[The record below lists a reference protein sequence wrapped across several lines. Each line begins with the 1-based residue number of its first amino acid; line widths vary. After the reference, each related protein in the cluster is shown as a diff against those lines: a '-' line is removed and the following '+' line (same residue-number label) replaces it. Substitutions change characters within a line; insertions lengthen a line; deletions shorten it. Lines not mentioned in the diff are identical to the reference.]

1 MTKIKN
7 TKKGMAK
14 KTLSMSLVVAMLA
27 TSNVP
32 VWAAEFSDGTDVA
45 VTSEAEAPVADTAE
59 EFSDNAA
66 EAPVVVDEAE
76 TITDAATASTEK
88 ALYFDKAEIGTAV
101 TFGDDSVLKNS
112 EGEVVSVFNYEWL
125 INGMQPAD
133 SEGKPMEN
141 CSGEVRLGGTKATS
155 AAVIAEINKKPFIP
169 QANQL
174 DGKLSL
180 KITGV
185 KGTEEDFEGFTYETP
200 AVTITAKDIKNV
212 VESIGLKSGVNLEYD
227 GKAKTL
233 SADNVDVTLKDT
245 ATADELKA
253 SDFTFSYDGD
263 NVNATENNK
272 RVKVTATVNKAGYQG
287 SYEFYVTIGQ
297 KSSVN
302 YSNKDLTDKDKNDLA
317 VNLKNTQYKYTGEN
331 IDFITNVEDN
341 FTLKSNISGNT
352 LSSKAITGA
361 VPVEGTLK
369 NVGDSSTVKV
379 AITKTGDKELN
390 RNYATGVFNSNNYN
404 GVVYTTAEKATVVA
418 RDLSKCTI
426 DDISIGSITAGKIT
440 KEQIKNLLKISEG
453 KETLSGSTTFMNNV
467 DIEADFEAIN
477 KAKDG
482 TTFSI
487 VVKPIDTTKNVIGK
501 KTINLYVAQNDISEA
516 TLKTKDG
523 QLKNSISSTDGTVL
537 NENTEFAEE
546 CYQGGTSIEKT
557 ADQLGTLII
566 SGTNV
571 VLKEGTDYKV
581 VYEDNTNIGT
591 AKIYIQGISASL
603 AGKKCIGK
611 FTIAPATVER
621 TSITVPETVAYDGSK
636 TEADEYLKKSDI
648 KVQAKTYT
656 WTKKTVGNAVSFEKV
671 DKLIDVPENLYD
683 VEFDAVANTL
693 SQSKIGDGT
702 ELQTTVKEASDLDQK
717 AKDSDAYKNY
727 AISDLNRVA
736 DKTTRVSAL
745 SVANTNVTVVG
756 APFVYTGK
764 EITPDLVVKDG
775 DRTLVKDVDYE
786 IVSKVNNK
794 NAGTAKITIKGKGDY
809 SKDKTKT
816 VEFVI
821 NKADL
826 SKVTITPKKAS
837 VTANKFTYSGSK
849 IAPAIDDYDI
859 KLGDV
864 TLDSTAENLKVTY
877 PASSSA
883 NVNAGKEAGSATLTV
898 KDTAK
903 NPNFEGTNAFKFD
916 IEQAELVPGGTFTLW
931 KDGKVVGFTGT
942 KPPTSTTASGITSSD
957 PIFTNDG
964 TEHTFDKVTY
974 KPHTPSLSGVKEY
987 KEGVDYEIKYYN
999 NVRGEVAA
1007 IYVNALGNYKNKE
1020 DATHTFA
1027 DKKTTFTD
1035 ARFFKIGAITI
1046 KKSDVKVANTEYA
1059 GGIAVK
1065 PTVTITVNGKTL
1077 VDDSDY
1083 KIETVGDASN
1093 VTAKDKILK
1102 AKLYAKDG
1110 YVLDTESWGAG
1121 NIKTDADG
1129 SYVEL
1134 TWKVVAKDLKNTT
1147 VTVDKDGNVTVMN
1160 GSVVVPSKEYDV
1172 KFSEDGKKVTV
1183 TAKADSKNYTGSKEV
1198 DVDAVKVGAPVINT
1212 VKVSGNK
1219 ATVIL
1224 SDEAD
1229 GASGYDYVISTSKD
1243 PSDKEARIDVVKN
1256 QVQTT
1261 AAFKYVQQG
1270 TYYAY
1275 CHAWK
1280 RDENGKKVFGE
1291 WSNVYP
1297 FSVTAITPDTPE
1309 ILSVKTKG
1317 STITVTYKESANS
1330 TGYDVVLGKGSKK
1343 EHGET
1348 RPYQYGKYKKL
1359 NVKPGVCKAVFK
1371 NIPAGTYYAG
1381 VHSWNRSASEN
1392 DNKVFSKWSNLET
1405 AKVK

>member
-32 VWAAEFSDGTDVA
+32 VWAAEFSDGSDADVA
-45 VTSEAEAPVADTAE
+45 ITSEAPIAEDTDAADAAAFSDEATPEVTENTDAIADTAT
-59 EFSDNAA
+59 AA
-66 EAPVVVDEAE
+66 
-76 TITDAATASTEK
+76 TEK
-88 ALYFDKAEIGTAV
+88 ALYFEKAEIGKAV
-101 TFGDDSVLKNS
+101 SLANDSVLKNA
-112 EGEVVSVFNYEWL
+112 EGKNVTVFDYEWL
-125 INGMQPAD
+125 INGSQPAD
-133 SEGKPMEN
+133 DNGSAMAN
-141 CSGEVRLGGTKATS
+141 SGQVRLGGTGADAATIRN
-155 AAVIAEINKKPFIP
+155 AIKPFTP
-169 QANQL
+169 QPNQL
-174 DGKLSL
+174 GGKLTL

-185 KGTEEDFEGFTYETP
+185 KGTAEDFEGFTYETP
-200 AVTITAKDIKNV
+200 AVTITAKDV
-212 VESIGLKSGVNLEYD
+212 TSIVAGISQTGTLTYD
-227 GKAKTL
+227 GTAKT
-233 SADNVDVTLKDT
+233 
-245 ATADELKA
+245 LKA
-253 SDFTFSYDGD
+253 SDVNLTYAAGYNASNAGITASDFNFTYDGD
-263 NVNATENNK
+263 TVNATKAGEP
-272 RVKVTATVNKAGYQG
+272 VKVTATVNKPGYQG
-287 SYEFYVTIGQ
+287 SLTFNMTISQ
-297 KSSVN
+297 KTPAA
-302 YSNKDLTDKDKNDLA
+302 YSDSDKELTDKTKNDLA
-317 VNLKNTQYKYTGEN
+317 VNLKKTQYKYTGSAIN
-331 IDFITNVEDN
+331 LLTNVEDN

-352 LSSKAITGA
+352 LKAKAITS
-361 VPVEGTLK
+361 VNLVDGTLT
-369 NVGDSSTVKV
+369 NAGDSAKVKV
-379 AITKTGDKELN
+379 SITKTGDDELN
-390 RNYATGVFNSNNYN
+390 RNYAVGAFDSSK
-404 GVVYTTAEKATVVA
+404 GIGYTTAEKATVVA
-418 RDLSKCTI
+418 RDLSTCAI
-426 DDISIGSITAGKIT
+426 DDISIGLLKSKNIT
-440 KEQIKNLLKISEG
+440 KADIKKLLSISEG
-453 KETLSGSTTFMNNV
+453 KETLSTNTTFMDNV
-467 DIEADFEAIN
+467 DIEVDTDAIH
-477 KAKDG
+477 KGGEG
-482 TTFSI
+482 TYTV
-487 VVKPIDTTKNVIGK
+487 VVKPTDTTKNVINR
-501 KTINLYVAQNDISEA
+501 KTINLYVAQNNIADA
-516 TLKTKDG
+516 TLVTKDG
-523 QLKNSISSTDGTVL
+523 QLAANTELNSSTDLGD
-537 NENTEFAEE
+537 EF
-546 CYQGGTSIEKT
+546 YQGGSAVEKT
-557 ADQLGTLII
+557 ADQLGTIVI
-566 SGTNV
+566 KGSTDV
-571 VLKEGTDYKV
+571 VLKAGTDYKV
-581 VYEDNTNIGT
+581 IYENNTNVGK
-591 AKIYIQGISASL
+591 ANVYLQGISSTL
-603 AGKKCIGK
+603 GGKKCIGTFDIK
-611 FTIAPATVER
+611 PAEI
-621 TSITVPETVAYDGSK
+621 TSTTITVPESVAYDGSK
-636 TEADEYLKKSDI
+636 TEASEYLKKSDI

-656 WTKKTVGNAVSFEKV
+656 WTKKTNGTFDKV
-671 DKLIDVPENLYD
+671 EKLIDVPDTLYKTT
-683 VEFDAVANTL
+683 FGTKSGTL
-693 SQSKIGDGT
+693 SGGKIVDGT
-702 ELQTTVKEASDLDQK
+702 KLTTTVTEADKIDTT
-717 AKDSDAYKNY
+717 SDAYKNY
-727 AISDLNRVA
+727 KI
-736 DKTTRVSAL
+736 SAL
-745 SVANTNVTVVG
+745 ASGITASKDTTVATLSIANADVTVVG

-764 EITPDLVVKDG
+764 EIKPDLVVKDG
-775 DRTLVKDVDYE
+775 NRTLVKDVDYE
-786 IVSKVNNK
+786 VVSTVNAT

-809 SKDKTKT
+809 SAAKTKT
-816 VEFVI
+816 VEFTI

-849 IAPAIDDYDI
+849 IAPAIADYDI

-883 NVNAGKEAGSATLTV
+883 NVNAGKEAGNGTLSV

-916 IEQAELVPGGTFTLW
+916 IEQAELAENGIFTLW
-931 KDGKVVGFTGT
+931 KDGKVVGFDKTA
-942 KPPTSTTASGITSSD
+942 TSESGVSSFA

-974 KPHTPSLSGVKEY
+974 KPADSKY
-987 KEGVDYEIKYYN
+987 KEGTDYEVKYYN

-1007 IYVNALGNYKNKE
+1007 IYVNALGNYKNK
-1020 DATHTFA
+1020 DNNKFA
-1027 DKKTTFTD
+1027 DKKTTYTD
-1035 ARFFKIGAITI
+1035 ARFFKIGAIAI

-1065 PTVTITVNGKTL
+1065 PTVTVTVNGKTL

-1110 YVLDTESWGAG
+1110 YVLDTTSWGAG

-1392 DNKVFSKWSNLET
+1392 DNKVFSMWSNLET
-1405 AKVK
+1405 SKVK

>member
-32 VWAAEFSDGTDVA
+32 VWAAEFSDGSDADVA
-45 VTSEAEAPVADTAE
+45 ITSEAPIAEDTDAADAAAFSDEATPEVTENTDAIADTAT
-59 EFSDNAA
+59 AA
-66 EAPVVVDEAE
+66 
-76 TITDAATASTEK
+76 TEK
-88 ALYFDKAEIGTAV
+88 ALYFEKAEIGKAV
-101 TFGDDSVLKNS
+101 SLANDSVLKNA
-112 EGEVVSVFNYEWL
+112 EGKNVTVFDYEWL
-125 INGMQPAD
+125 IDGSQPAD
-133 SEGKPMEN
+133 DNGSAMAN
-141 CSGEVRLGGTKATS
+141 SGQVRLGGTGADAATIRN
-155 AAVIAEINKKPFIP
+155 AIKPFTP
-169 QANQL
+169 QPNQL
-174 DGKLSL
+174 GGKLTL

-185 KGTEEDFEGFTYETP
+185 KGTAEDFEGFTYETP
-200 AVTITAKDIKNV
+200 AVTITAKDV
-212 VESIGLKSGVNLEYD
+212 TSIVAGISQTGTLTYD
-227 GKAKTL
+227 GTAKT
-233 SADNVDVTLKDT
+233 
-245 ATADELKA
+245 LKA
-253 SDFTFSYDGD
+253 SDVNLTYAAGYNASNAGITASDFNFTYDGD
-263 NVNATENNK
+263 TVNATKAGEP
-272 RVKVTATVNKAGYQG
+272 VKVTATVNKPGYQG
-287 SYEFYVTIGQ
+287 SLTFNMTISQ
-297 KSSVN
+297 KTPAA
-302 YSNKDLTDKDKNDLA
+302 YSDSDKELTDKTKNDLA
-317 VNLKNTQYKYTGEN
+317 VNLKKTQYKYTGSAIN
-331 IDFITNVEDN
+331 LLTNVEDN

-352 LSSKAITGA
+352 LKAKAITS
-361 VPVEGTLK
+361 VNLVDGTLT
-369 NVGDSSTVKV
+369 NAGDSAKVKV
-379 AITKTGDKELN
+379 SITKTGDDELN
-390 RNYATGVFNSNNYN
+390 RNYAVGAFDSSK
-404 GVVYTTAEKATVVA
+404 GIGYTTAEKATVVA
-418 RDLSKCTI
+418 RDLSTCAI
-426 DDISIGSITAGKIT
+426 DDISIGLLKSKNIT
-440 KEQIKNLLKISEG
+440 KADIKKLLSISEG
-453 KETLSGSTTFMNNV
+453 KETLSTNTTFMDNV
-467 DIEADFEAIN
+467 DIEVDTDAIH
-477 KAKDG
+477 KGGEG
-482 TTFSI
+482 TYTV
-487 VVKPIDTTKNVIGK
+487 VVKPTDTTKNVINR
-501 KTINLYVAQNDISEA
+501 KTINLYVAQNNIADA
-516 TLKTKDG
+516 TLVTKDG
-523 QLKNSISSTDGTVL
+523 QLAANTELNSSTDLGD
-537 NENTEFAEE
+537 EF
-546 CYQGGTSIEKT
+546 YQGGSAVEKT
-557 ADQLGTLII
+557 ADQLGTIVI
-566 SGTNV
+566 QGSTDV
-571 VLKEGTDYKV
+571 VLKAGTDYKV
-581 VYEDNTNIGT
+581 IYENNTNVGK
-591 AKIYIQGISASL
+591 ANVYLQGISSTL
-603 AGKKCIGK
+603 GGKKCIGTFDIK
-611 FTIAPATVER
+611 PAEI
-621 TSITVPETVAYDGSK
+621 TSTTITVPESVAYDGSK
-636 TEADEYLKKSDI
+636 TEASEYLKKSDI

-656 WTKKTVGNAVSFEKV
+656 WSKKTVGNTISFEKV
-671 DKLIDVPENLYD
+671 NKLIDVPENLYD
-683 VEFDAVANTL
+683 TDFAIDGGGTTI
-693 SQSKIGDGT
+693 SDGT
-702 ELQTTVKEASDLDQK
+702 ELTTTVKIADKVDTT
-717 AKDSDAYKNY
+717 SDAYKNY
-727 AISDLNRVA
+727 NIANVGTGIKASKNTTVA
-736 DKTTRVSAL
+736 TL
-745 SVANTNVTVVG
+745 SVANADVTVVG

-786 IVSKVNNK
+786 IASKVNNK
-794 NAGTAKITIKGKGDY
+794 NAGTAKITIRGKGDY
-809 SKDKTKT
+809 SNKKTKT
-816 VEFVI
+816 VEFTI

-837 VTANKFTYSGSK
+837 VTTNKFTYSGSK
-849 IAPAIDDYDI
+849 IAPAIGDYDI

-883 NVNAGKEAGSATLTV
+883 NVNAGKEAGNGTLSV

-942 KPPTSTTASGITSSD
+942 KPPTSTAASGITSSD

-974 KPHTPSLSGVKEY
+974 KPQTPSLSGVKEY

-1371 NIPAGTYYAG
+1371 NIPAGTYYVG

>member
-32 VWAAEFSDGTDVA
+32 VWAAEFSDGSDADVA
-45 VTSEAEAPVADTAE
+45 ITSEAPIAEDTDAADAAAFSDEATPEVTENTDAIADTAT
-59 EFSDNAA
+59 AA
-66 EAPVVVDEAE
+66 
-76 TITDAATASTEK
+76 TEK
-88 ALYFDKAEIGTAV
+88 ALYFEKAEIGKSVSFA
-101 TFGDDSVLKNS
+101 DDSVLKNA
-112 EGEVVSVFNYEWL
+112 EGKNVTVFDYEWL
-125 INGMQPAD
+125 IDGMQPAKAD
-133 SEGKPMEN
+133 GSAMDASAY
-141 CSGEVRLGGTKATS
+141 SGQVRLGGTNPSVTDIKNAITKFTPLS
-155 AAVIAEINKKPFIP
+155 
-169 QANQL
+169 NQL
-174 DGKLSL
+174 GGKLTL

-185 KGTEEDFEGFTYETP
+185 KGTAEDFEGFTYETP
-200 AVTITAKDIKNV
+200 AVTITAKDV
-212 VESIGLKSGVNLEYD
+212 TSIVDGINQTGTLTYD
-227 GKAKTL
+227 GTAKTL
-233 SADNVDVTLKDT
+233 TANDVHLTYKSGYGSSDI
-245 ATADELKA
+245 AA
-253 SDFTFSYDGD
+253 SDFNFTYDGD
-263 NVNATENNK
+263 TVNATKSGEP
-272 RVKVTATVNKAGYQG
+272 VKVTATVNKPGYQG
-287 SYEFYVTIGQ
+287 SLTFNMTISQ
-297 KSSVN
+297 KTPAA
-302 YSNKDLTDKDKNDLA
+302 YSDSDKELTDKTKNDLA
-317 VNLKNTQYKYTGEN
+317 VNLKKTQYKYTGSAIN
-331 IDFITNVEDN
+331 LLTNVEDN

-352 LSSKAITGA
+352 LKAKAITS
-361 VPVEGTLK
+361 VNLVDGTLT
-369 NVGDSSTVKV
+369 NAGDSAKVKV
-379 AITKTGDKELN
+379 SITKTGDDELN
-390 RNYATGVFNSNNYN
+390 RNYAVGAFDSSK
-404 GVVYTTAEKATVVA
+404 GIGYTTAEKATVVA
-418 RDLSKCTI
+418 RDLSTCAI
-426 DDISIGSITAGKIT
+426 DDISIGLLKSKNIT
-440 KEQIKNLLKISEG
+440 KADIKKLLSISEG
-453 KETLSGSTTFMNNV
+453 KETLSTNTTFMDNV
-467 DIEADFEAIN
+467 DIEVDTDAIH
-477 KAKDG
+477 KGGEG
-482 TTFSI
+482 TYTV
-487 VVKPIDTTKNVIGK
+487 VVKPTDTTKNVINR
-501 KTINLYVAQNDISEA
+501 KTINLYVAQNNIADA
-516 TLKTKDG
+516 TLVTKDG
-523 QLKNSISSTDGTVL
+523 QLAAKTELNSSTDLGD
-537 NENTEFAEE
+537 EF
-546 CYQGGTSIEKT
+546 YQGGSAVEKT
-557 ADQLGTLII
+557 ADQLGTIVI
-566 SGTNV
+566 QGSTDV
-571 VLKEGTDYKV
+571 VLKAGTDYKV
-581 VYEDNTNIGT
+581 IYENNTNVGK
-591 AKIYIQGISASL
+591 ANVYLQGISSTL
-603 AGKKCIGK
+603 GGKKCIGTFDIK
-611 FTIAPATVER
+611 PAEI
-621 TSITVPETVAYDGSK
+621 TSTTITVPESVAYDGSK
-636 TEADEYLKKSDI
+636 TEASEYLKKSDI

-656 WTKKTVGNAVSFEKV
+656 WSKKTVGNTISFEKV
-671 DKLIDVPENLYD
+671 NKLIDVPENLYD
-683 VEFDAVANTL
+683 TDFAIDGGGTTI
-693 SQSKIGDGT
+693 SDGT
-702 ELQTTVKEASDLDQK
+702 ELTTTVKIADKVDTT
-717 AKDSDAYKNY
+717 SDAYKNY
-727 AISDLNRVA
+727 NIANVGTGIKASKNTTVA
-736 DKTTRVSAL
+736 TL
-745 SVANTNVTVVG
+745 SVANADVTVVG

-786 IVSKVNNK
+786 IASKVNNK
-794 NAGTAKITIKGKGDY
+794 NAGTAKITIRGKGDY
-809 SKDKTKT
+809 SNKKTKT
-816 VEFVI
+816 VEFTI

-837 VTANKFTYSGSK
+837 VTTNKFTYSGSK
-849 IAPAIDDYDI
+849 IAPAIGDYDI

-883 NVNAGKEAGSATLTV
+883 NVNAGKEAGNGTLSV

-942 KPPTSTTASGITSSD
+942 KPPTSTAASGITSSD

-974 KPHTPSLSGVKEY
+974 KPQTPSLSGVKEY

-1371 NIPAGTYYAG
+1371 NIPAGTYYVG

>member
-32 VWAAEFSDGTDVA
+32 VWAAEFSDGSDADVA
-45 VTSEAEAPVADTAE
+45 ITSEAPIAEDTDAADAAAFSDEATPEVTENTDAIADTAT
-59 EFSDNAA
+59 AA
-66 EAPVVVDEAE
+66 
-76 TITDAATASTEK
+76 TEK
-88 ALYFDKAEIGTAV
+88 ALYFEKAEIGKSVSFA
-101 TFGDDSVLKNS
+101 DDSVLKNA
-112 EGEVVSVFNYEWL
+112 EGKNVTVFDYEWL
-125 INGMQPAD
+125 IDGMQPAKAD
-133 SEGKPMEN
+133 GSAMDASAY
-141 CSGEVRLGGTKATS
+141 SGQVRLGGTNPSVTDIKNAITKFTPLS
-155 AAVIAEINKKPFIP
+155 
-169 QANQL
+169 NQL
-174 DGKLSL
+174 GGKLTL

-185 KGTEEDFEGFTYETP
+185 KGTAEDFEGFTYETP
-200 AVTITAKDIKNV
+200 AVTITAKDV
-212 VESIGLKSGVNLEYD
+212 TSIVDGINQTGTLTYD
-227 GKAKTL
+227 GTAKTL
-233 SADNVDVTLKDT
+233 TANDVHLTYKSGYDSSDI
-245 ATADELKA
+245 AA
-253 SDFTFSYDGD
+253 SDFNFTYDGD
-263 NVNATENNK
+263 TVNATKSGEP
-272 RVKVTATVNKAGYQG
+272 VKVTATVNKPGYQG
-287 SYEFYVTIGQ
+287 SLTFNMTISQ
-297 KSSVN
+297 KTPAA
-302 YSNKDLTDKDKNDLA
+302 YSDSDKELTDKTKNDLA
-317 VNLKNTQYKYTGEN
+317 VNLKKTQYKYTGSAIN
-331 IDFITNVEDN
+331 LLTNVEDN

-352 LSSKAITGA
+352 LKAKAITS
-361 VPVEGTLK
+361 VNLVDGTLT
-369 NVGDSSTVKV
+369 NAGDSAKVKV
-379 AITKTGDKELN
+379 SITKTGDDELN
-390 RNYATGVFNSNNYN
+390 RNYAVGAFDSSK
-404 GVVYTTAEKATVVA
+404 GIGYTTAEKATVVA
-418 RDLSKCTI
+418 RDLSTCAI
-426 DDISIGSITAGKIT
+426 DDISIGLLKSKNIT
-440 KEQIKNLLKISEG
+440 KADIKKLLSISEG
-453 KETLSGSTTFMNNV
+453 KETLSTNTTFMDNV
-467 DIEADFEAIN
+467 DIEVDTDAIH
-477 KAKDG
+477 KGGEG
-482 TTFSI
+482 TYTV
-487 VVKPIDTTKNVIGK
+487 VVKPTDTTKNVINR
-501 KTINLYVAQNDISEA
+501 KTINLYVAQNNIADA
-516 TLKTKDG
+516 TLVTKDG
-523 QLKNSISSTDGTVL
+523 QLAAKTELNSSTDLGD
-537 NENTEFAEE
+537 EF
-546 CYQGGTSIEKT
+546 YQGGSAVEKT
-557 ADQLGTLII
+557 ADQLGTIVI
-566 SGTNV
+566 QGSTDV
-571 VLKEGTDYKV
+571 VLKAGTDYKV
-581 VYEDNTNIGT
+581 IYENNTNVGK
-591 AKIYIQGISASL
+591 ANVYLQGISSTL
-603 AGKKCIGK
+603 GGKKCIGTFDIK
-611 FTIAPATVER
+611 PAEI
-621 TSITVPETVAYDGSK
+621 TSTTITVPESVAYDGSK
-636 TEADEYLKKSDI
+636 TEASEYLKKSDI

-656 WTKKTVGNAVSFEKV
+656 WSKKTVGNTISFEKV
-671 DKLIDVPENLYD
+671 NKLIDVPENLYD
-683 VEFDAVANTL
+683 TDFAIDGGGTTI
-693 SQSKIGDGT
+693 SDGT
-702 ELQTTVKEASDLDQK
+702 ELTTTVKIADKVDTT
-717 AKDSDAYKNY
+717 SDAYKNY
-727 AISDLNRVA
+727 NIANVGTGIKASKNTTVA
-736 DKTTRVSAL
+736 TL
-745 SVANTNVTVVG
+745 SVANADVTVVG

-786 IVSKVNNK
+786 IASKVNNK
-794 NAGTAKITIKGKGDY
+794 NAGTAKITIRGKGDY
-809 SKDKTKT
+809 SNKKTKT
-816 VEFVI
+816 VEFTI

-837 VTANKFTYSGSK
+837 VTTNKFTYSGSK
-849 IAPAIDDYDI
+849 IAPAIGDYDI

-883 NVNAGKEAGSATLTV
+883 NVNAGKEAGNGTLSV

-942 KPPTSTTASGITSSD
+942 KPPTSTAASGITSSD

-974 KPHTPSLSGVKEY
+974 KPQTPSLSGVKEY

-1371 NIPAGTYYAG
+1371 NIPAGTYYVG

>member
-32 VWAAEFSDGTDVA
+32 VWAAEFSDGSDVA
-45 VTSEAEAPVADTAE
+45 VTSEAEAPVID
-59 EFSDNAA
+59 EFSDT
-66 EAPVVVDEAE
+66 EEETPVVVDDAE
-76 TITDAATASTEK
+76 VTADVAAATTTEK
-88 ALYFDKAEIGTAV
+88 ALYLDKAEVGKAV
-101 TFGDDSVLKNS
+101 SFGADSTLKNS
-112 EGEVVSVFNYEWL
+112 EGKVVSVFDYEWL
-125 INGMQPAD
+125 IDGVQPANPD
-133 SEGKPMEN
+133 GTAM
-141 CSGEVRLGGTKATS
+141 SGCTGQVRLGGTNATS
-155 AAVIAEINKKPFIP
+155 ADVIAAIETNGMFTPK
-169 QANQL
+169 ANQL
-174 DGKLSL
+174 GGKLTL

-185 KGTEEDFEGFTYETP
+185 KGTAENFEGFTYETP
-200 AVTITAKDIKNV
+200 AVTITAKDIT
-212 VESIGLKSGVNLEYD
+212 KSGITITQKKTLTYD
-227 GKAKTL
+227 GTAQTL
-233 SADNVDVTLKDT
+233 TASDSDV
-245 ATADELKA
+245 ELDYKSSGYSSTDFTA
-253 SDFTFSYDGD
+253 SDFKFTYAGD
-263 NVNATENNK
+263 TVNATESGK
-272 RVKVTATVNKAGYQG
+272 PVKVTATINKPGYQG
-287 SYEFYVTIGQ
+287 SVQFDMTIGQ
-297 KSSVN
+297 RTPAKANSDSKTLT
-302 YSNKDLTDKDKNDLA
+302 NKDENDLS
-317 VNLKNTQYKYTGEN
+317 VTLKNTQYKYTGEN
-331 IDFITNVEDN
+331 INFTTNVEDN

-352 LSSKAITGA
+352 LSSKAITA
-361 VPVEGTLK
+361 VEGKDLNPLK
-369 NVGDSSTVKV
+369 NVGDSDILKVTINKST
-379 AITKTGDKELN
+379 ANGLGDKELD
-390 RNYATGVFNSNNYN
+390 RNYATGAFNTARY
-404 GVVYTTAEKATVVA
+404 YTADKATVVA
-418 RDLSKCTI
+418 RDLSTCTI
-426 DDISIGSITAGKIT
+426 DDISIGSLTAGKIT
-440 KEQIKNLLKISEG
+440 KDQIKDLIKISEG
-453 KETLSGSTTFMNNV
+453 KETLSSSTTFMSNV
-467 DIEADFEAIN
+467 DIEVDVQAVN

-482 TTFSI
+482 ETFPV
-487 VVKPIDTTKNVIGK
+487 VVKPKDTTKNIIGK

-516 TLKTKDG
+516 TLKTKG
-523 QLKNSISSTDGTVL
+523 AQLKNNTISSSNGVEL
-537 NENTEFAEE
+537 NQNTEFAAE
-546 CYQGGTSIEKT
+546 CYQGGANIEKT
-557 ADQLGTLII
+557 ADQLGTIII

-571 VLKEGTDYKV
+571 VLKEGTDYKI

-591 AKIYIQGISASL
+591 AKIYIQGISSTL
-603 AGKKCIGK
+603 SGKKCIGK
-611 FTIAPATVER
+611 FTIEAATIAGD
-621 TSITVPETVAYDGSK
+621 SITVPESVAYDGSK
-636 TEADEYLKKSDI
+636 TEASEYLKKSDI

-656 WTKKTVGNAVSFEKV
+656 WSKKTVGNTVSFEQV
-671 DKLIDVPENLYD
+671 NKLIDVPENLYD
-683 VEFDAVANTL
+683 TDFAINGGGTTI
-693 SQSKIGDGT
+693 SDGT
-702 ELQTTVKEASDLDQK
+702 ELTTTVKIADKVDK
-717 AKDSDAYKNY
+717 TSDAYKNY
-727 AISDLNRVA
+727 GIGNVGTGIKASKNTTVA
-736 DKTTRVSAL
+736 TL
-745 SVANTNVTVVG
+745 SVANADVTVVG

-786 IVSKVNNK
+786 IASKVNNK
-794 NAGTAKITIKGKGDY
+794 NAGTAKITIRGKGDY
-809 SKDKTKT
+809 SNKKTKT
-816 VEFVI
+816 VEFTI

-837 VTANKFTYSGSK
+837 VTTNKFTYSGSK

-883 NVNAGKEAGSATLTV
+883 NVNAGKEAGNGTLSV

-916 IEQAELVPGGTFTLW
+916 IEQAELAVGGTFTLW
-931 KDGKVVGFTGT
+931 KDGKVVGFAGT

-974 KPHTPSLSGVKEY
+974 KPQTPSLSGVKEY

-1381 VHSWNRSASEN
+1381 VHSWNRTASEN

>member
-32 VWAAEFSDGTDVA
+32 VWAAEFSDGSDADVA
-45 VTSEAEAPVADTAE
+45 ITSEAPIAEDTDAADAAAFSDEATPEVTENTDAIADTAT
-59 EFSDNAA
+59 AA
-66 EAPVVVDEAE
+66 
-76 TITDAATASTEK
+76 TEK
-88 ALYFDKAEIGTAV
+88 ALYFEKAEIGKAV
-101 TFGDDSVLKNS
+101 SLANDSVLKNA
-112 EGEVVSVFNYEWL
+112 EGKNVTVFDYEWL
-125 INGMQPAD
+125 IDGSQPAD
-133 SEGKPMEN
+133 DNGSAMAN
-141 CSGEVRLGGTKATS
+141 SGQVRLGGTGADAATIRN
-155 AAVIAEINKKPFIP
+155 AIKPFTP
-169 QANQL
+169 QPNQL
-174 DGKLSL
+174 GGKLTL

-185 KGTEEDFEGFTYETP
+185 KGTAEDFEGFTYETP
-200 AVTITAKDIKNV
+200 AVTITAKDV
-212 VESIGLKSGVNLEYD
+212 TSIVSGISQKTTLTYD
-227 GKAKTL
+227 GTAKTL
-233 SADNVDVTLKDT
+233 TANDVELAYVGTYT
-245 ATADELKA
+245 ASTAGITA
-253 SDFTFSYDGD
+253 SDFSFTYDGD
-263 NVNATENNK
+263 TVNATENDKNGNPVP
-272 RVKVTATVNKAGYQG
+272 VKVTATVNKPGYQG
-287 SYEFYVTIGQ
+287 SLQFDMTIN
-297 KSSVN
+297 KRKPAV
-302 YSNKDLTDKDKNDLA
+302 YSDSDKELTDKTKNDLA
-317 VNLKNTQYKYTGEN
+317 VNLKKTQYKYTGSAIN
-331 IDFITNVEDN
+331 LLTNVEDN

-352 LSSKAITGA
+352 LKAKAITSVA
-361 VPVEGTLK
+361 PVEGTLT
-369 NVGDSSTVKV
+369 NVGDSTKVKV
-379 AITKTGDKELN
+379 AITKTGDDELN
-390 RNYATGVFNSNNYN
+390 RNYDTGAFDSSQ
-404 GVVYTTAEKATVVA
+404 GIGYTTAEKATVVA
-418 RDLSKCTI
+418 RDLSTCTI
-426 DDISIGSITAGKIT
+426 DDISIGLLKSKNIT
-440 KEQIKNLLKISEG
+440 KANIKDLLSISEG
-453 KETLSGSTTFMNNV
+453 KENLSTNNIFMGNV
-467 DIEADFEAIN
+467 DIEVDTDAIH
-477 KAKDG
+477 KGGEG
-482 TTFSI
+482 TYTV
-487 VVKPIDTTKNVIGK
+487 VVKPTDTTKNVTGK
-501 KTINLYVAQNDISEA
+501 KTINLYVAQNNIADA
-516 TLKTKDG
+516 TLVTKDG
-523 QLKNSISSTDGTVL
+523 QLNATTELNSSTNLGD
-537 NENTEFAEE
+537 EF
-546 CYQGGTSIEKT
+546 YQGGSAVEKT
-557 ADQLGTLII
+557 ADQLGTIVI
-566 SGTNV
+566 KGSTDV
-571 VLKEGTDYKV
+571 VLKAGTDYKV
-581 VYEDNTNIGT
+581 IYENNTNIGT
-591 AKIYIQGISASL
+591 ARVYLQGISGTLS
-603 AGKKCIGK
+603 GKKCIGT
-611 FTIAPATVER
+611 FTIQPAAIDADT
-621 TSITVPETVAYDGSK
+621 ITVPETVAYDGSK
-636 TEADEYLKKSDI
+636 TEASEYLKKSDI

-656 WTKKTVGNAVSFEKV
+656 WVKKTVGNNTSFVKV

-683 VEFDAVANTL
+683 VEFTASATPIVD
-693 SQSKIGDGT
+693 QT
-702 ELQTTVKEASDLDQK
+702 ELETTVKEAKNLDQK
-717 AKDSDAYKNY
+717 TKDSDAYKNY
-727 AISDLNRVA
+727 AIANLNKKA
-736 DKTTRVSAL
+736 TKKTTVATL
-745 SVANTNVTVVG
+745 SIANADVTVVG

-764 EITPDLVVKDG
+764 EIKPDLVVKDG
-775 DRTLVKDVDYE
+775 NRTLVKDVDYE
-786 IVSKVNNK
+786 VVSTVNAT

-809 SKDKTKT
+809 SAAKTKT
-816 VEFVI
+816 VEFTI

-826 SKVTITPKKAS
+826 SKVTITPKKNS
-837 VTANKFTYSGSK
+837 VAGNFTYTGKKLTPKLAATASAS
-849 IAPAIDDYDI
+849 DYEI
-859 KLGDV
+859 KLGDEI
-864 TLDSTAENLKVTY
+864 LSDADFADLKVTY

-883 NVNAGKEAGSATLTV
+883 NVNAGKEAGNGTLSV

-916 IEQAELVPGGTFTLW
+916 IEQAELDDQGTFTLW
-931 KDGKVVGFTGT
+931 KDGKVVGFDKAVANTNT
-942 KPPTSTTASGITSSD
+942 ISSLT

-1020 DATHTFA
+1020 SNKFA
-1027 DKKTTFTD
+1027 DKKTTYTD

-1110 YVLDTESWGAG
+1110 YVLDTASWGAG

-1371 NIPAGTYYAG
+1371 NIPAGTYYVG

>member
-32 VWAAEFSDGTDVA
+32 VWAAEFSDGSDADVA
-45 VTSEAEAPVADTAE
+45 ITSEAPIAEDTDAADAAAFSDEATPEVTENTDDIADTAT
-59 EFSDNAA
+59 AA
-66 EAPVVVDEAE
+66 
-76 TITDAATASTEK
+76 TEK
-88 ALYFDKAEIGTAV
+88 ALYFEKAEIGKPVSFAN
-101 TFGDDSVLKNS
+101 DSVLKNA
-112 EGEVVSVFNYEWL
+112 EGKNVTVFDYQWL
-125 INGMQPAD
+125 IDGMQPAD
-133 SEGKPMEN
+133 DKGNAMAD
-141 CSGEVRLGGTKATS
+141 CSGTVRLGGTNPSVDTIKN
-155 AAVIAEINKKPFIP
+155 EIKKFTPLS
-169 QANQL
+169 NQL
-174 DGKLSL
+174 GGKLTL

-185 KGTEEDFEGFTYETP
+185 KGNAEDFEGFTYETP
-200 AVTITAKDIKNV
+200 AVTITAQDV
-212 VESIGLKSGVNLEYD
+212 TSIVTGIRQTGTLTYD
-227 GKAKTL
+227 GTAKTL
-233 SADNVDVTLKDT
+233 TANDVQLTYATNYSASNAGIT
-245 ATADELKA
+245 A
-253 SDFTFSYDGD
+253 SDFNFTYDGD
-263 NVNATENNK
+263 TVNATKTGEP
-272 RVKVTATVNKAGYQG
+272 VKVTATVNKPGYQG
-287 SYEFYVTIGQ
+287 SLTFYMTISQ
-297 KSSVN
+297 KTSAA
-302 YSNKDLTDKDKNDLA
+302 YSDKELTDKTKNDLA
-317 VNLKNTQYKYTGEN
+317 VNLKKTQYKYTGAP
-331 IDFITNVEDN
+331 IDLSANVEDN

-352 LSSKAITGA
+352 LKAKAITGVA
-361 VPVEGTLK
+361 PVEGTLT
-369 NVGDSSTVKV
+369 NAGDSAKVKV
-379 AITKTGDKELN
+379 SITKTGDDELN
-390 RNYATGVFNSNNYN
+390 RNYAGGAFDSSR
-404 GVVYTTAEKATVVA
+404 GIGYTTAEKATVVA
-418 RDLSKCTI
+418 RDLSTCTI
-426 DDISIGSITAGKIT
+426 DDISIGSLTAQTIT
-440 KEQIKNLLKISEG
+440 KDSIKRLIKISEG
-453 KETLSGSTTFMNNV
+453 KEDLSSSTTFMDNV
-467 DIEADFEAIN
+467 DIEVDVQAIN

-482 TTFSI
+482 TTFPV
-487 VVKPIDTTKNVIGK
+487 VVKPKDTTKNITGK
-501 KTINLYVAQNDISEA
+501 KTINLYVAQNDINEYSLTA
-516 TLKTKDG
+516 NG
-523 QLKNSISSTDGTVL
+523 VQLNSSSNNPSTNVTL
-537 NENTEFAEE
+537 NENTVFASEY
-546 CYQGGTSIEKT
+546 YQGGASIEKT
-557 ADQLGTLII
+557 ADQLGNII
-566 SGTNV
+566 VSGTTG
-571 VLKEGTDYKV
+571 VLKEGKDYKV
-581 VYEDNTNIGT
+581 VYENNTNIGE
-591 AKIYIQGISASL
+591 AKVYLQGISSSL
-603 AGKKCIGK
+603 SGKKCIGK
-611 FTIAPATVER
+611 FTIEPATVTED
-621 TSITVPETVAYDGSK
+621 SITVPETVAYDGSK
-636 TEADEYLKKSDI
+636 TEASEYLKKSDI

-656 WTKKTVGNAVSFEKV
+656 WVKKTVGNNTSFVKV

-683 VEFDAVANTL
+683 VEFTASTTPIVDQTKL
-693 SQSKIGDGT
+693 
-702 ELQTTVKEASDLDQK
+702 ETTVTEAKNLDQK
-717 AKDSDAYKNY
+717 TKDSDAYKNY
-727 AISDLNRVA
+727 AIANLNKKA
-736 DKTTRVSAL
+736 TKKTTVATL
-745 SVANTNVTVVG
+745 SIANADVTVVG

-764 EITPDLVVKDG
+764 EIKPDLVVKDG
-775 DRTLVKDVDYE
+775 NRTLVKDVDYE
-786 IVSKVNNK
+786 VVSTVNAT

-809 SKDKTKT
+809 SAAKTKT
-816 VEFVI
+816 VEFTI

-826 SKVTITPKKAS
+826 SKVTITPKKSS
-837 VTANKFTYSGSK
+837 VVANKFTYTGEKLTPKLAATASAS
-849 IAPAIDDYDI
+849 DYEI
-859 KLGDV
+859 KLGDEI
-864 TLDSTAENLKVTY
+864 LSDADFADLKVTY

-883 NVNAGKEAGSATLTV
+883 NVNAGKEAGNGTLSV

-916 IEQAELVPGGTFTLW
+916 IEQAELNGNGTFTLW
-931 KDGKVVGFTGT
+931 KDGKVVGFDKTA
-942 KPPTSTTASGITSSD
+942 TSESGVSSFA

-974 KPHTPSLSGVKEY
+974 KPADSKY
-987 KEGVDYEIKYYN
+987 KEGTDYEVKYYN

-1007 IYVNALGNYKNKE
+1007 IYVNALGNYKNK
-1020 DATHTFA
+1020 DDNKFA
-1027 DKKTTFTD
+1027 DKKTTYTD
-1035 ARFFKIGAITI
+1035 ARFFKIGAIAI

-1065 PTVTITVNGKTL
+1065 PTVTVTVNGKTL

-1110 YVLDTESWGAG
+1110 YVLDTTSWGAN
-1121 NIKTDADG
+1121 NIIKDANG

-1172 KFSEDGKKVTV
+1172 KFSEDRKKVTV

-1198 DVDAVKVGAPVINT
+1198 DVDAVKVGASVINT

-1224 SDEAD
+1224 SDEAE
-1229 GASGYDYVISTSKD
+1229 GASGYDYVVSTSKD

-1261 AAFKYVQQG
+1261 ASFKYLQQG

-1275 CHAWK
+1275 CHAWT

-1291 WSNVYP
+1291 WSNSYA

-1381 VHSWNRSASEN
+1381 VHSWNRTASEN

>member
-32 VWAAEFSDGTDVA
+32 VWAAEFSDGSDADVA
-45 VTSEAEAPVADTAE
+45 ITSEAPIAEDTDAADAAAFSDEATPEVTENTDAIADTAT
-59 EFSDNAA
+59 AA
-66 EAPVVVDEAE
+66 
-76 TITDAATASTEK
+76 TEK
-88 ALYFDKAEIGTAV
+88 ALYFEKAEIGKAV
-101 TFGDDSVLKNS
+101 SLANDSVLKNA
-112 EGEVVSVFNYEWL
+112 EGKNVTVFDYEWL
-125 INGMQPAD
+125 IDGSQPAD
-133 SEGKPMEN
+133 DNGSAMAN
-141 CSGEVRLGGTKATS
+141 SGQVRLGGTGADAATIRN
-155 AAVIAEINKKPFIP
+155 AITQFTP
-169 QANQL
+169 QPNQL
-174 DGKLSL
+174 GGKLTL

-185 KGTEEDFEGFTYETP
+185 KGTAEDFEGFTYETP
-200 AVTITAKDIKNV
+200 AVTITAKDV
-212 VESIGLKSGVNLEYD
+212 TSIVSGISQKTTLTYD
-227 GKAKTL
+227 GTAKTL
-233 SADNVDVTLKDT
+233 TAKDVELAYVGNYT
-245 ATADELKA
+245 ASTAGITA
-253 SDFTFSYDGD
+253 SDFSFTYDGD
-263 NVNATENNK
+263 TVNATENDKNGNPVP
-272 RVKVTATVNKAGYQG
+272 VKVTATVNKPGYQG
-287 SYEFYVTIGQ
+287 SLQFDMTIN
-297 KSSVN
+297 KRKPAV
-302 YSNKDLTDKDKNDLA
+302 YSDSDKELTDKTKNDLA
-317 VNLKNTQYKYTGEN
+317 VNLKKTQYKYTGSAIN
-331 IDFITNVEDN
+331 LLTNVEDN

-352 LSSKAITGA
+352 LKAKAITSVA
-361 VPVEGTLK
+361 PVEGTLT
-369 NVGDSSTVKV
+369 NVGDSTKVKV
-379 AITKTGDKELN
+379 AITKTGDDELN
-390 RNYATGVFNSNNYN
+390 RNYDTGAFDSSQ
-404 GVVYTTAEKATVVA
+404 GIGYTTAEKATVVA
-418 RDLSKCTI
+418 RDLSTCTI
-426 DDISIGSITAGKIT
+426 DDISIGLLKSKNIT
-440 KEQIKNLLKISEG
+440 KANIKDLLSISEG
-453 KETLSGSTTFMNNV
+453 KENLSTNNTFMGNV
-467 DIEADFEAIN
+467 DIEVDTDAIH
-477 KAKDG
+477 KGGEG
-482 TTFSI
+482 TYTV
-487 VVKPIDTTKNVIGK
+487 VVKPTDTTKNVTGK
-501 KTINLYVAQNDISEA
+501 KTINLYVAQNNIADA
-516 TLKTKDG
+516 TLVTKDG
-523 QLKNSISSTDGTVL
+523 QLNANTELNSSTNLGD
-537 NENTEFAEE
+537 EF
-546 CYQGGTSIEKT
+546 YQGGSAVEKT
-557 ADQLGTLII
+557 ADQLGTIVI
-566 SGTNV
+566 KGSTDV
-571 VLKEGTDYKV
+571 VLKAGTDYKV
-581 VYEDNTNIGT
+581 IYENNTNIGT
-591 AKIYIQGISASL
+591 ARVYLQGISGTLS
-603 AGKKCIGK
+603 GKKCIGT
-611 FTIAPATVER
+611 FTIQPAAIDADT
-621 TSITVPETVAYDGSK
+621 ITVPETVAYDGSK
-636 TEADEYLKKSDI
+636 TEASEYLKKSDI

-656 WTKKTVGNAVSFEKV
+656 WAKKTVGNTTKFEKV
-671 DKLIDVPENLYD
+671 EKLIDVPENLYD
-683 VEFDAVANTL
+683 TTFSASAT
-693 SQSKIGDGT
+693 KIVDGT
-702 ELQTTVKEASDLDQK
+702 KLITTVNK
-717 AKDSDAYKNY
+717 AEKVDTTSDAYKNFDI
-727 AISDLNRVA
+727 ASLSNVVA
-736 DKTTRVSAL
+736 AKKTTVATL
-745 SVANTNVTVVG
+745 SIANADVTVVG

-794 NAGTAKITIKGKGDY
+794 NAGTAKITIRGKGDY
-809 SKDKTKT
+809 STTKTKT
-816 VEFVI
+816 VEFTI

-826 SKVTITPKKAS
+826 SKVTITPKKAKVS
-837 VTANKFTYSGSK
+837 GSFTYTGEK
-849 IAPAIDDYDI
+849 LTPALADYDV
-859 KLGDV
+859 KLGD
-864 TLDSTAENLKVTY
+864 TALSTTDLADIKITY

-883 NVNAGKEAGSATLTV
+883 NVNAGKEAGSATLTI

-916 IEQAELVPGGTFTLW
+916 IEQAELASGGTFTLW

-942 KPPTSTTASGITSSD
+942 KPPTSTTVAGITSID

-974 KPHTPSLSGVKEY
+974 KPADSKY
-987 KEGVDYEIKYYN
+987 KEGTDYEVKYYN

-1007 IYVNALGNYKNKE
+1007 IYVNALGNYKNADSKK
-1020 DATHTFA
+1020 FA
-1027 DKKTTFTD
+1027 DKKTTYTD